1 VPDGSASAATAA
13 VAAAI
18 IAVDPIGTGGCV
30 LKVGAG
36 SMRDG
41 WMSLLGRLLPRDAR
55 LRQLP
60 LNCPDERM
68 LGGLDIVGT
77 LAAGRPV
84 FEQGILSQADGGL
97 IILPMAERMS
107 AVSAAR
113 LTSALDLKELVLERD
128 GFAARLPARF
138 GLIVFDESSGGDE
151 RPPAALLDRVAFHLA
166 LDNCT
171 AADLICSYERAD
183 ICLARAQLGAVA
195 IGDDTV
201 EALCAAAVAVG
212 VFSLNASVLAVRVA
226 RAAAAL
232 ACHSVVTA
240 EDAAL
245 AAQLVIAPRATRLP
259 VDDQTEED
267 GEQGQDQD
275 QQPPETGAAE
285 PADETAT
292 EGTGQLQDI
301 VVAAVLA
308 SMPADLLARLDGSER
323 RTAGAQQSGRSGK
336 LTKSA
341 SSGRVQG
348 VRRGRP
354 SSKLRLSILETLR
367 AAAPW
372 QTLRRR
378 CGERAPTAARI
389 EIRSDDFR
397 IKRLKQRAQA
407 TTIFVVDASGSSAL
421 HRLAE
426 AKGAVELLLADCYIR
441 RDQVALISFGGRGAE
456 LLLPPTRS
464 LARAKRNLGS
474 LPGGG
479 GTPLAAGLE
488 AAASLAESLRRK
500 GQSPSVVLL
509 TDGHANLDRNG
520 KPGRGAAEA
529 DALEV
534 ASVVK
539 ASALKA
545 LVIDTSQMPQPQS
558 ARLAEAMGAKYFPLP
573 RADADGV
580 SRLVRSQQ
588 RGKS

>member
-1 VPDGSASAATAA
+1 
-13 VAAAI
+13 
-18 IAVDPIGTGGCV
+18 
-30 LKVGAG
+30 
-36 SMRDG
+36 
-41 WMSLLGRLLPRDAR
+41 MS
-55 LRQLP
+55 
-60 LNCPDERM
+60 
-68 LGGLDIVGT
+68 V
-77 LAAGRPV
+77 
-84 FEQGILSQADGGL
+84 
-97 IILPMAERMS
+97 
-107 AVSAAR
+107 VSAAR

-138 GLIVFDESSGGDE
+138 GLIVFDESSGSDE
-151 RPPAALLDRVAFHLA
+151 RPPAALLDRVAFHLT

-171 AADLICSYERAD
+171 AADLICGYERAD
-183 ICLARAQLGAVA
+183 VCLARAQFGAVT

-201 EALCAAAVAVG
+201 AALCAAAVAVG
-212 VFSLNASVLAVRVA
+212 VFSLNASLLAVRVA
-226 RAAAAL
+226 RVTAAL
-232 ACHSVVTA
+232 AGLSDVTA

-259 VDDQTEED
+259 VEQQSEQD
-267 GEQGQDQD
+267 GEQGQDRDQD
-275 QQPPETGAAE
+275 QQPPETGAAA
-285 PADETAT
+285 PADETAS

-354 SSKLRLSILETLR
+354 SSKLRLSVLETLR

-378 CGERAPTAARI
+378 CGERAPIAARI

-520 KPGRGAAEA
+520 NPGRGAAEA

-588 RGKS
+588 RGQS